1 MGKFKRVINRLLH
14 PGTAVLVASVIAGT
28 GLLLYTFLVAGEDN
42 PISYVSYVVSAYAL
56 TILCVNVIP
65 SLRRGKDIARRN
77 KYIQRYMDDVPF
89 RLDVSLHAS
98 LLINLFYAGL
108 NGFSGIYYRS
118 TWFAT
123 LAVYYI
129 FLAVMRFLLVRYGH
143 KNGFQGNMTEQL
155 RRYRLCGIML
165 IMMNTALAGVV
176 ILVVSQN
183 RGFQYAGML
192 IYVMAMY
199 AFYSTITAVVNLVKY
214 RRYNSPVMS
223 AAKAVSF
230 ASALV
235 SMLSLETA
243 MLSQFGTGDKA
254 DALFRRVMV
263 SSTGGVVCIVVVT
276 MGVYMVV
283 NSTKRLRKVR
293 GGGTEK

>member
-1 MGKFKRVINRLLH
+1 MEKLKRILNRLLH
-14 PGTAVLVASVIAGT
+14 PGTAVLVVSVIAGM

-65 SLRRGKDIARRN
+65 SLRRGRDIARRN

-118 TWFAT
+118 TWFST

-143 KNGFQGNMTEQL
+143 KNGFQGNISQQL

-176 ILVVSQN
+176 VLVLHEDG
-183 RGFQYAGML
+183 GFQYAGML
-192 IYVMAMY
+192 IYAMAMY
-199 AFYSTITAVVNLVKY
+199 TFYITVMAIINIVKY

-223 AAKAVSF
+223 AAKAVNLV
-230 ASALV
+230 AALV

-243 MLSQFGTGDKA
+243 MLSQFGTGDQA
-254 DALFRRVMV
+254 DAAFRRVMV
-263 SSTGGVVCIVVVT
+263 SSTGGGVCVVVVT

-283 NSTKRLRKVR
+283 NSTKHLRKLR
-293 GGGTEK
+293 GGDTEE